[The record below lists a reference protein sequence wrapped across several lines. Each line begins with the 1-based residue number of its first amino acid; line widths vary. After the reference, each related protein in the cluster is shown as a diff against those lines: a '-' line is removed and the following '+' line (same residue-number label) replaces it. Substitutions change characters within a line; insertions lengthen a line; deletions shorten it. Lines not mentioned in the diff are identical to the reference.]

1 MCVVCALKLVHNLIV
16 LGCSLLSG
24 ADFRGSFQVE
34 QIVCRHD
41 GLQTMRDHDNRQLA
55 RLLLLN
61 IQDGVLDFCLTLWV
75 KCRSSLV
82 KHQDLRLLNQG
93 SGDSNSLFLTTREV

>member
-1 MCVVCALKLVHNLIV
+1 MCVICALKLVHDLIV
-16 LGCSLLSG
+16 LGCSLLSST
-24 ADFRGSFQVE
+24 DFRRSFQVE
-34 QIVCRHD
+34 QIVCRHY
-41 GLQTMRDHDNRQLA
+41 GLQAMRDHDNRQLA

-82 KHQDLRLLNQG
+82 KYQDFRLLNQG
-93 SGDSNSLFLTTREV
+93 SGNGNSLFLTTREI